1 MAKKKAAAMKAPKK
15 LTAAQRFQQT
25 VQRGLTKG
33 ARKGSRLSKGGG
45 VG

>member
-1 MAKKKAAAMKAPKK
+1 MAKKKAAAMKAKK
-15 LTAAQRFQQT
+15 KTSAASRFQKA
-25 VQRGLTKG
+25 VQSGMTKG